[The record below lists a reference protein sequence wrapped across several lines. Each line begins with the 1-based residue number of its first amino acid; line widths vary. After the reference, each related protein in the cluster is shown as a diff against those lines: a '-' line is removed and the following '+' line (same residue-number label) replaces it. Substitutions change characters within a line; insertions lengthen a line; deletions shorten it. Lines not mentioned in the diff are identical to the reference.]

1 MRLTYSMFFR
11 AKLLL
16 MLSNGRIKNG
26 LADRLLDSW
35 ACIYCKKASLLRLK
49 PPLGSHVLLPF
60 KATVNID
67 YLEAKVWGEERG

>member
-1 MRLTYSMFFR
+1 MRFTYSMFFR
-11 AKLLL
+11 ATLLL

-26 LADRLLDSW
+26 LADRQLDSW
-35 ACIYCKKASLLRLK
+35 ACIYCRKASLSKLK
-49 PPLGSHVLLPF
+49 SPLGSHVLLPF